1 MSTVLVL
8 LARTVEFHTIAT
20 YTGGVPVA
28 AHILIKW
35 PENGRTTVPG
45 TGIFMFGRAV
55 KGINNNN
62 NNNDNNNNNSNNNN
76 NNNENDNDNDNDDDN
91 D

>member
-8 LARTVEFHTIAT
+8 LVRTVEFHTIAT

-28 AHILIKW
+28 AHIFITKW

-62 NNNDNNNNNSNNNN
+62 NNNNNT
-76 NNNENDNDNDNDDDN
+76 NNENDNDNDNDDDN